1 MFQFAGFP
9 PPGLWIQPGVTG
21 GFPAGFPHSGIRGS
35 LDICSSPRLF
45 AACRAFR
52 RLLVPRHPPCALSCL
67 TRCFSLQLSPASPP
81 SVALPRVFPDS
92 HPALSDFGFVHS
104 TLRALL
110 PASRRSFSLC
120 SMSDGVSPIV
130 WFSFCQYSVFK
141 VRLAVYSADGLR
153 WTRTTLPAGLMACL
167 LGMPPCGALK
177 SFTASLFIVVPAATC
192 SPTPSPA

>member
-67 TRCFSLQLSPASPP
+67 TRCFSLQLSPASLP

-92 HPALSDFGFVHS
+92 HPALSDFGFVHR
-104 TLRALL
+104 TRACTPPRL
-110 PASRRSFSLC
+110 PAAFLSLL
-120 SMSDGVSPIV
+120 DVRWGLPHRLVL
-130 WFSFCQYSVFK
+130 FLSVFGFQGT
-141 VRLAVYSADGLR
+141 AGGLFRR
-153 WTRTTLPAGLMACL
+153 WT
-167 LGMPPCGALK
+167 
-177 SFTASLFIVVPAATC
+177 
-192 SPTPSPA
+192 

>member
-67 TRCFSLQLSPASPP
+67 TCFPALCWCHIHSVVCSGFGFYAYSLLSCFLLITGLVSLSWLPRMSLLCFRYFRFLCIRFSRNSLPGLSPMLFSCHAAIQSTYHL
-81 SVALPRVFPDS
+81 SMITALVTVCPAITIFIYFILVF
-92 HPALSDFGFVHS
+92 
-104 TLRALL
+104 
-110 PASRRSFSLC
+110 
-120 SMSDGVSPIV
+120 
-130 WFSFCQYSVFK
+130 
-141 VRLAVYSADGLR
+141 
-153 WTRTTLPAGLMACL
+153 
-167 LGMPPCGALK
+167 
-177 SFTASLFIVVPAATC
+177 LF
-192 SPTPSPA
+192 